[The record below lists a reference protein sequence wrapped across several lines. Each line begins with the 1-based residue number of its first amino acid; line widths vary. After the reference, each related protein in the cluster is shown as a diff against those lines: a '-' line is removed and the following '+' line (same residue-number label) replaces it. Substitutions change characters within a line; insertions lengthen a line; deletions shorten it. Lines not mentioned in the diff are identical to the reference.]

1 MMKKL
6 FSKILV
12 IGFLFLSCIPC
23 VQASEEKQTLGE
35 LKSLYQQ
42 KLKEQE
48 ENNNKTEEAKAE
60 IAAKEAAIKKAEG
73 EIHAAEAEE
82 ERVQEEIDESNK
94 RIEELTEEVKKIL
107 LYLQQMQSQNVY
119 VEYVSGASTVTDMI
133 MRIAAV
139 EQISDYIQTT
149 IDNLQAEIKKNEELK
164 QELIEKQ
171 EKLKKQAEE
180 YKKVIEARYKD
191 ISEYNQNALDIDEQV
206 KSLKTKLD
214 SAKEKC
220 AKYAPDKGDNAI
232 ISEDCVQKVTYG
244 DGTVI
249 VNDGWMKPLTHGII
263 TSVLGSRW
271 GSFHTGL
278 DIGGPSPFEGTPIYA
293 AAAGVVSGKTYH
305 YSCGGNML
313 FIDVNVG
320 GQAYTTYYY
329 HLLDFNVEVGDVVD
343 QNTILGWV
351 GGYSTSIEHGGYDYC
366 TTGAHLHFGVA
377 TGYYNGY
384 SISTSRMI
392 VPPGFPN
399 TKGWSFSS
407 RYQMYNG

>member
-1 MMKKL
+1 MKKNGC
-6 FSKILV
+6 KILV
-12 IGFLFLSCIPC
+12 IFFFLFSFLPYCS
-23 VQASEEKQTLGE
+23 ASEEKQTLGE
-35 LKSLYQQ
+35 LKEIYNQ
-42 KLKEQE
+42 KLKEKE
-48 ENNNKTEEAKAE
+48 ENENKTEEAKRE
-60 IAAKEAAIKKAEG
+60 IAEKEEAIQQAEK
-73 EIHAAEAEE
+73 EMHAAEEE
-82 ERVQEEIDESNK
+82 EQRVEEEIEASNK
-94 RIEELTEEVKKIL
+94 RIEELKVEVKQVL
-107 LYLQQMQSQNVY
+107 LYLQKMEGQNAY

-139 EQISDYIQTT
+139 EQISDYINRT
-149 IDNLQAEIKKNEELK
+149 IENLQEEVKKNEELK

-180 YKKVIEARYKD
+180 YKKVIEARYND
-191 ISEYNQNALDIDEQV
+191 ISEYNQNALGIDEQIA
-206 KSLKTKLD
+206 SLKTKLD
-214 SAKEKC
+214 DATKKC
-220 AKYAPDKGDNAI
+220 EKYAPDLGDKAI

-249 VNDGWMKPLTHGII
+249 VNDGWLKPLTHGII
-263 TSVLGSRW
+263 TSPLGSRW

-278 DIGGPSPFEGTPIYA
+278 DIGGPSPFEGTPVYA

-313 FIDVNVG
+313 FIDVNVDG
-320 GQAYTTYYY
+320 KPYTTYYY
-329 HLLDFNVEVGDVVD
+329 HLLDFNVNVGDVVD
-343 QNTILGWV
+343 QNTVLGWV
-351 GGYSTSIEHGGYDYC
+351 GGYSTSSSHGGYDNC

-384 SISTSRMI
+384 SVPTKNMI